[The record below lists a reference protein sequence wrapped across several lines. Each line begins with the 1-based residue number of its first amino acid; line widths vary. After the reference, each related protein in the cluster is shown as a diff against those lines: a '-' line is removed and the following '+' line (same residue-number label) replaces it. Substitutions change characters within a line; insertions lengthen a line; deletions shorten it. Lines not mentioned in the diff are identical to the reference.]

1 MKLQVLF
8 IYGFGNNQRM
18 TGLELLDTIRQ
29 LDHSVLLENAASSVE
44 IPNKVLVEIDEET
57 ARKSER
63 FEDVDLYKVSVNG
76 KTESWRKLVRA
87 IKLIDIGGVYPVLEI
102 DKEALLKA
110 WIKAEFR
117 DSFSL

>member
-8 IYGFGNNQRM
+8 ISEATKNQRM
-18 TGLELLDTIRQ
+18 AGLELLDTIRQ

-44 IPNKVLVEIDEET
+44 IPNKVLVEIDEEI

-63 FEDVDLYKVSVNG
+63 FEIVDIYKVSVHG
-76 KTESWRKLVRA
+76 KAESWKKLVRA
-87 IKLIDIGGVYPVLEI
+87 IRLFDAGGVYPVLEI
-102 DKEALLKA
+102 DKEALLKE
-110 WIKAEFR
+110 WIKSDFR